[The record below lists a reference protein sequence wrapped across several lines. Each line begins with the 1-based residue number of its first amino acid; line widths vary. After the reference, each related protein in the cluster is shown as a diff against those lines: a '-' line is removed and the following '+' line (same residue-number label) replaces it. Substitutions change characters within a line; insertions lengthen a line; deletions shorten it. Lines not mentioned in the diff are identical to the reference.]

1 MDLRKAITALAA
13 VATAAAFAAWEEVPL
28 PPKGDAAIGWMDFAR
43 ADLGFACTSDP
54 LDPRPFLTYRDGRW
68 NDGSFVF
75 NALAGDSCF
84 LSSGYGW
91 VVGESTRLYPC
102 IYTLRLQAGSS
113 QLEPVPN
120 PYSSPPGAKG
130 GGPRVSFPA
139 EEDGWL
145 LLTSGTYELLRYE
158 NGSWRSLGYPLPTE
172 IGYPRDIC
180 FPTVDEGWVCGSN
193 GFAHYKNGAWEF
205 VPGPGV
211 RDLDFTAP
219 DDGWAMSSGRPGKIY
234 HYNGSSWSVSYSA
247 PGYIAYGMGF
257 SDRYN
262 GWAVFSHYTYEGY
275 LWMKF
280 DDGGWHKIIPPNGHP
295 GYFPCPL
302 SRGLAWF
309 TGYRDS
315 KPYPIPTSWRWTT
328 APNVRPASFGR
339 IKAMFATEEADNEE
353 GIDVPAGA
361 YSASGGRLNI
371 NKGVRGHE

>member
-1 MDLRKAITALAA
+1 MSKVITTICATALAA
-13 VATAAAFAAWEEVPL
+13 SASFAAWEEVPL
-28 PPKGDAAIGWMDFAR
+28 PPKEDTFIGWMDFAR

-68 NDGSFVF
+68 TDGSFVF

-113 QLEPVPN
+113 QLVPIPN

-130 GGPRVSFPA
+130 GGARVSFPA

-193 GFAHYKNGAWEF
+193 GFAHYKDGTWEF
-205 VPGPGV
+205 VPGPRV
-211 RDLDFTAP
+211 KRLDFTAR
-219 DDGWAMSSGRPGKIY
+219 DDGWATSHGGANIY
-234 HYNGSSWSVSYSA
+234 HYNGSSWSTSYSA
-247 PGYIAYGMGF
+247 PGYKVSYISF
-257 SDRYN
+257 CDRGN
-262 GWAVFSHYTYEGY
+262 GWATYWYNSSKGTIVVKY
-275 LWMKF
+275 
-280 DDGGWHKIIPPNGHP
+280 DNGSWHKVIPPNRYGCGTP
-295 GYFPCPL
+295 VTL
-302 SRGLAWF
+302 SSGLAWF
-309 TGYRDS
+309 HGYS
-315 KPYPIPTSWRWTT
+315 SAAKPQLTTWRWTT
-328 APNVRPASFGR
+328 APSVRAASFGR
-339 IKAMFATEEADNEE
+339 IKAMFATEEEDDEE
-353 GIDVPAGA
+353 GIDVPASA
-361 YSASGGRLNI
+361 DSASGRLVVD
-371 NKGVRGHE
+371 K

>member
-1 MDLRKAITALAA
+1 MLA
-13 VATAAAFAAWEEVPL
+13 VIATAAAFAAWEEVPL

-43 ADLGFACTSDP
+43 PDLGFACTSDP

-113 QLEPVPN
+113 QLEPIPN

-193 GFAHYKNGAWEF
+193 GFAHYKDGTWEF
-205 VPGPGV
+205 VAGPRVEG
-211 RDLDFTAP
+211 LDFTAP
-219 DDGWAMSSGRPGKIY
+219 DDGWAASRGDTGQIY
-234 HYNGSSWSVSYSA
+234 HCDGASWSVSYSA
-247 PGYIAYGMGF
+247 PGYYVNGIGF
-257 SDRYN
+257 HDRNN
-262 GWAVFSHYTYEGY
+262 GWALLSGY
-275 LWMKF
+275 GVESLWIKY
-280 DDGGWHKIIPPNGHP
+280 GAAGWHKIIPPNGNS
-295 GYFPCPL
+295 GYFPTPF
-302 SRGLAWF
+302 SDEAWF
-309 TGYRDS
+309 EGFIRENGKMVKT
-315 KPYPIPTSWRWTT
+315 TWHWTT
-328 APNVRPASFGR
+328 APNVVPASFGR
-339 IKAMFATEEADNEE
+339 IKAMFAEEEE
-353 GIDVPAGA
+353 DD
-361 YSASGGRLNI
+361 
-371 NKGVRGHE
+371 E